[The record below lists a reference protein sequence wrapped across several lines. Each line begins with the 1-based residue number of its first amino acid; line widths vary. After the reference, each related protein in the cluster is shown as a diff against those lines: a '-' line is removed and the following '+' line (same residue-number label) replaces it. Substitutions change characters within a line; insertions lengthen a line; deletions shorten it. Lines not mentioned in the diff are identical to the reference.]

1 MSKTHQNFPI
11 NVFLKNEK
19 KKPLG
24 AMKLRGAEGKFS
36 FNIFFLLLAAKPTAQ
51 NRAISRRKVVCI
63 HCQVE
68 MQRNHPAIRLHLE
81 TWLRKQHQQPQKL
94 LPILDVFGNSARE
107 YNLLQADH
115 PNSIYWQI
123 PLSTSQQSTLVITA
137 RAETQEDSHTQ
148 TKSQTQTDR
157 QTVHTHA
164 HMSTHR
170 SWQ

>member
-1 MSKTHQNFPI
+1 
-11 NVFLKNEK
+11 
-19 KKPLG
+19 
-24 AMKLRGAEGKFS
+24 
-36 FNIFFLLLAAKPTAQ
+36 LLAAKPTAQ

-107 YNLLQADH
+107 YNLIQADH